1 MEKET
6 PAFMNNFLHYA
17 SPSLGGILAPSDF
30 PLQEGETHDG
40 TVTLTNAAEMFR
52 VSIGMGIRA
61 S

>member
-17 SPSLGGILAPSDF
+17 SHHLKGYWL
-30 PLQEGETHDG
+30 LQISHSKRVETLDV
-40 TVTLTNAAEMFR
+40 TVMLTNAAEMFR

-61 S
+61 F